1 MARSRFPAWLMGVML
16 VLGTVLAYQ
25 PAWHAGFIWD
35 DDQYVTNN
43 PLLTAPD
50 GLRRIWFS
58 MDSPSQYFP
67 LTYTVF
73 RIQHMLWGLT
83 PAGYHWVNIV
93 LHAVNALLVWR
104 LLLRLSVPGSWL
116 AAAMFALHP
125 VQVESVAWV
134 TELKSVM
141 SLFFILLA
149 LLAWVEF
156 VEGQSVRT
164 RRWYLLALACA
175 ALALAAKTTACTLP
189 AALVLIL
196 WIRHK
201 PINWPRLVQVVPF
214 LVMGIGMGLLTM
226 WWERYHQGTQG
237 KLFALG
243 LPERI
248 LVASHA
254 LWFYVGKLLWP
265 VNLTFS
271 YPRWNINTADP
282 LAYCW
287 LAAGAGLGAVIW
299 FIRRIVGRGVEVA
312 ALFYVATLSPVLGF
326 IMLYTFRYTFVAD
339 HYQYVAC
346 IGPLALVAAG
356 IGRVSGIGPKGMPL
370 LKPVICGALV
380 LTLGVLTWR
389 QCRMYADAETLWRTT
404 IDRNPACWMA
414 HNNLGNVLFQKKRL
428 NEAIAQFKKAI
439 EITSD
444 DPEPYNNLG
453 HALLHKEQMDEAIVF
468 LRKALAIQPDCAEA
482 HDNLGTV
489 FLKEEQVDEAIIEF
503 QKALTIQPNNVEAR
517 NNLGTALV
525 QKGQMDEAII
535 QFQKALAIQPDH
547 ADARYNL
554 GNAFVREGKVDEA
567 IIEFQKVLEIQPDY
581 VEACN
586 NLGTALVQKG
596 RVDEAI
602 VQFQKAM
609 AIQPE
614 NVEAHYNLGNALFR
628 KGRVDEAIA
637 QYQKALAIQ
646 PDDVEAHNNLGTAL
660 FEKGRVDEAIIQF
673 QKALAIQP
681 GLVAAQSD
689 LANIAWILA
698 TSPDP
703 SVRNGAKA
711 VELALQT
718 DQLSGGT
725 NSVMAATLAAAYA
738 EAVRFSEA
746 ITTIQRAL
754 QLANRQ
760 NNAALVNAL
769 EAQLKLYQAGS
780 PFHQTGHSN

>member
-1 MARSRFPAWLMGVML
+1 MARPGFPSWLMVALL
-16 VLGTVLAYQ
+16 VLATVLAYE
-25 PAWHAGFIWD
+25 PVWHAGFIWD

-67 LTYTVF
+67 LTYTAF
-73 RIQHMLWGLT
+73 RIQHALWGLT
-83 PAGYHWVNIV
+83 PAGYHWVNIL

-104 LLLRLSVPGSWL
+104 LLQRLGVPGAWL
-116 AAAMFALHP
+116 AAAIFALHP

-134 TELKSVM
+134 TELKSVI

-156 VEGQSVRT
+156 IEGQSKT
-164 RRWYLLALACA
+164 PWRWYLLVLTCH

-189 AALVLIL
+189 AALLLIL
-196 WIRHK
+196 WLKHK
-201 PINWPRLVQVVPF
+201 PINRLHLTQIVPF

-254 LWFYVGKLLWP
+254 PWFYLGKLIWP
-265 VNLTFS
+265 VNLMFS
-271 YPRWNINTADP
+271 YPRWNINPADP
-282 LAYCW
+282 LAYGW

-299 FIRRIVGRGVEVA
+299 FIRRIVGRGLEVA
-312 ALFYVATLSPVLGF
+312 VLFYVLTLSPVLGF

-346 IGPLALVAAG
+346 IGPLALAAAG
-356 IGRVSGIGPKGMPL
+356 ISRAFEVWRKAKPL
-370 LKPVICGALV
+370 LKPLFCGALV

-404 IDRNPACWMA
+404 IDRNPSSWMA

-428 NEAIAQFKKAI
+428 EEAIAQFKKAI
-439 EITSD
+439 EIKSD

-453 HALLHKEQMDEAIVF
+453 HALLHKEQMDEAIAF
-468 LRKALAIQPDCAEA
+468 LQKALAIMPDCAEA
-482 HDNLGTV
+482 HDNLGAV
-489 FLKEEQVDEAIIEF
+489 FLKKGQVDEAMMEF
-503 QKALTIQPNNVEAR
+503 QKALAIQHDNVEAH

-525 QKGQMDEAII
+525 QKGHVDEAIV
-535 QFQKALAIQPDH
+535 QFQRVLAIQPDH

-554 GNAFVREGKVDEA
+554 GNAFVRKGNVDEA
-567 IIEFQKVLEIQPDY
+567 IIQFQEVLAIQPDY

-602 VQFQKAM
+602 VQFQRAM

-628 KGRVDEAIA
+628 KGRVDEAMI
-637 QYQKALAIQ
+637 QYQRALTIQ
-646 PDDVEAHNNLGTAL
+646 PDYVAARNNLGTAL
-660 FEKGRVDEAIIQF
+660 FERGRVEEAIIQF
-673 QKALAIQP
+673 QKALAVQP
-681 GLVAAQSD
+681 SLVAAQGG
-689 LANIAWILA
+689 LANIAWVLA

-703 SVRNGAKA
+703 SVRNGTKA

-718 DQLSGGT
+718 DRLSGGT
-725 NSVMAATLAAAYA
+725 NPVMAATLAAAYA
-738 EAVRFSEA
+738 EAGRFPEA
-746 ITTIQRAL
+746 ITTIQRAM
-754 QLANRQ
+754 QLANGQ
-760 NNAALVNAL
+760 NNAALVAAL
-769 EAQLKLYQAGS
+769 QAQLKLYQAGS
-780 PFHQTGHSN
+780 PFHQTGTSN